1 MADPHAGDSL
11 EDDLMRWPWRKAP
24 EKRSGYTD
32 GLVTAFETRA
42 NSISNAAATAAV
54 EAAARAVSHALM
66 ACDVEGPDWTKRAI
80 SPSWLAI
87 TGRSLVRR
95 GEALSVIRMRGA
107 DLRLT
112 PAGYWSWE
120 PMQTHDDEDEEDWR
134 VRASTYGPNS
144 TTTRL
149 LTRDQVIYV
158 AWGAGADLRHIGRPP
173 TSWASLTARTTGE
186 TERSLGD
193 EGASPVAQIIPL
205 PEGSGDVSSDDD
217 SDPWAHIRSAI
228 SGAKGGVLMPETTRG
243 GHGDGDINAPRRD
256 WESRPVHGQPTEA
269 MVLAAKESFNRM
281 LSAAGIPAQMHD
293 ASSPSTGMR
302 EAARQFYILT
312 LRPITVLLEHELSMR
327 LETEIRLQHDEAA
340 FMDVAGR
347 AGAVKKLVDA
357 GVDPAVAYTAMMGD
371 PA

>member
-1 MADPHAGDSL
+1 
-11 EDDLMRWPWRKAP
+11 MRWPWSKP
-24 EKRSGYTD
+24 EKRSGSHTE
-32 GLVTAFETRA
+32 GLLTAFETRA
-42 NSISNAAATAAV
+42 NSVSNAGATAAV
-54 EAAARAVSHALM
+54 EAVSRAVSHALM
-66 ACDVEGPDWTKRAI
+66 SCEVEGPDWAKRAI
-80 SPSWLAI
+80 SPPWLAI
-87 TGRSLVRR
+87 TGRSIVRR
-95 GEALSVIRMRGA
+95 GEALSVIRMRGV

-120 PMQTHDDEDEEDWR
+120 PMQTKDDEDEDDWM

-149 LTRDQVIYV
+149 LTRDQVVYV
-158 AWGAGADLRHIGRPP
+158 AWGAGPDLRHIGRPP

-217 SDPWAHIRSAI
+217 SDPWAHIRLAI

-256 WESRPVHGQPTEA
+256 WESRPVHGQPSEA
-269 MVLAAKESFNRM
+269 MVMATREAFTRMLAASGM
-281 LSAAGIPAQMHD
+281 PPQMID
-293 ASSPSTGMR
+293 PTAPSTGMR
-302 EAARQFYILT
+302 EAVRQFYLLT
-312 LRPITVLLEHELSMR
+312 LRPITLLLQHELSRR
-327 LETEIRLQHDEAA
+327 LETEITLKHDEAA
-340 FMDVAGR
+340 YMDVAGR

-357 GVDPAVAYTAMMGD
+357 GVDPALAYASLMGD
-371 PA
+371 AA